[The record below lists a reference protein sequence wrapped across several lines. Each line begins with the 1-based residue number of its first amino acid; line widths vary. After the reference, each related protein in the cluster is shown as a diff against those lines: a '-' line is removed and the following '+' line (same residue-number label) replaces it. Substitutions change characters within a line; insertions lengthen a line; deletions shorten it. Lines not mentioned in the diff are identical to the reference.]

1 MTAAAVEHCSPIKK
15 VKTHHTPQKRI
26 DNKIDD
32 DDDILMFDDE
42 RWGSPLTELSS
53 ASPVPPL
60 TTPAPPPGRPDTSH
74 AKPRSS
80 PPPPSR
86 PSGIPPTVIAQR
98 VVNPTPAPAPVPVQK
113 QRPLREQLPRPGVE
127 REIPRPEAE
136 LPRAVPE
143 PLPTPDIGRV
153 PASTTSLAAS
163 GSRQEEPKATAV
175 STDKKP
181 KLNRKKKYGPD
192 YQFNMDDTLLDK
204 RLLAVGPDFEVENDR
219 ITHQQV
225 GPNSRATMSYIFG
238 GNIQRMISYPSPEK
252 RRVHGFN
259 FALLFPSRKYNPH
272 LPTKIGER
280 GLLFRLDQKLEKWAD
295 NEGGSGP
302 YHLMMHH
309 SSDDY
314 CYFGVYEFVRVD
326 PVTKDEWL
334 SQLPQVRH
342 LASNHPPLT
351 HRFAPQVKENWVNHA
366 LKTYTGEQT
375 RARVFLRRNLG
386 REPTRGEVDATKGDK
401 SIKGR
406 VTAAQIM
413 QDFNS
418 GNEVLVS
425 IASEFLTNY

>member
-1 MTAAAVEHCSPIKK
+1 MTATAVEHYSPIKR
-15 VKTHHTPQKRI
+15 VKTHHPPKRV

-32 DDDILMFDDE
+32 DDDILMFDDPE

-53 ASPVPPL
+53 ASPIPPL
-60 TTPAPPPGRPDTSH
+60 TKAAPPPGRPDISH
-74 AKPRSS
+74 ANHRSS
-80 PPPPSR
+80 PPPPR
-86 PSGIPPTVIAQR
+86 PSGVPPTVVAQR
-98 VVNPTPAPAPVPVQK
+98 VDNTTPAPTPATIQK
-113 QRPLREQLPRPGVE
+113 QKPHREQAPRPGVD
-127 REIPRPEAE
+127 REMPRSEVE
-136 LPRAVPE
+136 IPRAVPE
-143 PLPTPDIGRV
+143 PLPIPDISRV
-153 PASTTSLAAS
+153 PAPTTSLVAS
-163 GSRQEEPKATAV
+163 GSRADEPKVAAV

-192 YQFNMDDTLLDK
+192 YQFNMDDALLDK

-238 GNIQRMISYPSPEK
+238 GNLQRMISYPSPEK

-295 NEGGSGP
+295 NEGGCGP

-342 LASNHPPLT
+342 SVLNHTPLT
-351 HRFAPQVKENWVNHA
+351 HRSPRQVKENWVNHA

-386 REPTRGEVDATKGDK
+386 REPNRTEVDATKGDK

-406 VTAAQIM
+406 VTAPQIM

-418 GNEVLVS
+418 GNEVLAS
-425 IASEFLTNY
+425 FASEFLTNE

>member
-1 MTAAAVEHCSPIKK
+1 MTSEAVEHCSPTKK
-15 VKTHHTPQKRI
+15 MKTHHAPQRVDI
-26 DNKIDD
+26 NADD
-32 DDDILMFDDE
+32 DVLMFDDPD

-53 ASPVPPL
+53 ASPIPLTDAVALPQRPATPPL
-60 TTPAPPPGRPDTSH
+60 N
-74 AKPRSS
+74 PRST
-80 PPPPSR
+80 PPPPPR
-86 PSGIPPTVIAQR
+86 PSGVYPATVGQKVDKPAPA
-98 VVNPTPAPAPVPVQK
+98 PTPAPVQRQNPSREHA
-113 QRPLREQLPRPGVE
+113 QRPAVD
-127 REIPRPEAE
+127 REIPRSEAE
-136 LPRAVPE
+136 IPRTVPA
-143 PLPTPDIGRV
+143 PLPTPDLGRAT
-153 PASTTSLAAS
+153 ASTAPLLAS
-163 GSRQEEPKATAV
+163 GSRPDEGKGPIIIDRRRLKG
-175 STDKKP
+175 
-181 KLNRKKKYGPD
+181 KKKYGPD
-192 YQFNMDDTLLDK
+192 YQFNMDYALLDK
-204 RLLAVGPDFEVENDR
+204 RLLAVGPDFQVENDR

-238 GNIQRMISYPSPEK
+238 GNPQRMISYPPPEK
-252 RRVHGFN
+252 KRVHRFN

-295 NEGGSGP
+295 NEGGHGP

-342 LASNHPPLT
+342 PVSNHIPLT
-351 HRFAPQVKENWVNHA
+351 HKSPRQVKENWVNHA
-366 LKTYTGEQT
+366 FKTYTGEQT
-375 RARVFLRRNLG
+375 RARVFLRRSLG
-386 REPTRGEVDATKGDK
+386 REPSRAEVDATKGDK

-418 GNEVLVS
+418 GSEVRPS
-425 IASEFLTNY
+425 FAPEPLTN

>member
-1 MTAAAVEHCSPIKK
+1 M
-15 VKTHHTPQKRI
+15 KTHHTPKKVN
-26 DNKIDD
+26 NKVDDD
-32 DDDILMFDDE
+32 DDDILMFDDPE

-53 ASPVPPL
+53 PSPIP
-60 TTPAPPPGRPDTSH
+60 TQTNTAPPPGRLDTSH
-74 AKPRSS
+74 ANPRSS
-80 PPPPSR
+80 PPPPPR
-86 PSGIPPTVIAQR
+86 LSGVPPNVVAQR
-98 VVNPTPAPAPVPVQK
+98 VDNPAPAPTPATVQK
-113 QRPLREQLPRPGVE
+113 QKPLREQAPRPGVDRE
-127 REIPRPEAE
+127 MPRSEAEIPRA
-136 LPRAVPE
+136 APE
-143 PLPTPDIGRV
+143 PLPTPV

-163 GSRQEEPKATAV
+163 GSRPDESKAAAV

-192 YQFNMDDTLLDK
+192 YQFNMDDTLLDR

-225 GPNSRATMSYIFG
+225 GPNSRATMSHIFG
-238 GNIQRMISYPSPEK
+238 GNVQRMISYPSPEK

-342 LASNHPPLT
+342 SVSNHTPLT
-351 HRFAPQVKENWVNHA
+351 H
-366 LKTYTGEQT
+366 
-375 RARVFLRRNLG
+375 
-386 REPTRGEVDATKGDK
+386 K
-401 SIKGR
+401 SPR
-406 VTAAQIM
+406 
-413 QDFNS
+413 
-418 GNEVLVS
+418 
-425 IASEFLTNY
+425 